1 MRNFCC
7 TNAFRS
13 IHVDYS
19 IVTNSSL
26 RVKHVKLWR
35 SMSSFTPPANDM
47 NGWKFHPI
55 RPGSTQI
62 GSNLFQRHFLFEL
75 PNGRTSWGSQH
86 SETAVAVETRRT
98 MGRKKKKGSECRH
111 PLPGFDLFFGGEGM
125 ERVKNSEVRGQNL
138 EIWHGQSWESSGLR
152 YQFFFRKSSQKRDLP
167 IYLQKILQ
175 FHAVF

>member
-1 MRNFCC
+1 MPLGLFM
-7 TNAFRS
+7 S
-13 IHVDYS
+13 IPFS
-19 IVTNSSL
+19 NSSL

-152 YQFFFRKSSQKRDLP
+152 YYFFFRKSSQKRDLP